1 MRIEVGPH
9 EATEIVAS
17 KIRLLSITTG
27 CFTAIAGSLLMGPL
41 FSIWPAILILGAI
54 VQPYRHHLGRGL
66 MLSGAL
72 FLSAWATLFVV
83 GVLHGIWQLRRYHDL
98 NSLGVLSFMLASV
111 IVVSW
116 CDVALVISEIKMRR
130 AKRPGSTTI

>member
-1 MRIEVGPH
+1 MDEPTGQT
-9 EATEIVAS
+9 TEIVPS
-17 KIRLLSITTG
+17 KVRLLSVATG

-41 FSIWPAILILGAI
+41 FSIWPVILILGAI
-54 VQPYRHHLGRGL
+54 IQPHRRHLGRGL

-83 GVLHGIWQLRRYHDL
+83 GVLDGIRQLRQYHDL
-98 NSLGVLSFMLASV
+98 NFLAVLSSMLVSV
-111 IVVSW
+111 LLVSW

-130 AKRPGSTTI
+130 AQRPGCTTI